1 MLVTKT
7 PYRNAHIAALART
20 NDQLCFFLFADAEL
34 QPTLA
39 AVSATHTTEF
49 TPQVFPSNPY
59 SERIHVTM
67 SDLVAF
73 RSAQLTQT
81 LGMGFTFAVEQML
94 LYVERAI
101 LHWAEING
109 LAIKITDPVEDCLA
123 RFYQAT
129 VGQPILP
136 PLLKTIKY
144 LRLRRNHYIHLAEEP
159 SAELKKFLKYDAPGL
174 QAHWLS
180 RTSIPGLTFAF
191 DAVTSFTPDESITL
205 IKIMRIC
212 IEDLDGFIAPHIDA
226 SSLAASLHTKLLL
239 RRPEL
244 RPNIPKN
251 LERQVRKVRKRA
263 KELHGMSATT
273 EEIANA
279 LGIAL

>member
-7 PYRNAHIAALART
+7 PYRNEHISALART

-39 AVSATHTTEF
+39 AVSTTRNNEF
-49 TPQVFPSNPY
+49 TPQVFPANPY

-67 SDLVAF
+67 SDLVVF
-73 RSAQLTQT
+73 RSAQQTMT
-81 LGMGFTFAVEQML
+81 LGMSFAFAVEQML

-101 LHWAEING
+101 LHWAEVNG
-109 LAIKITDPVEDCLA
+109 LTVKISEPIEDCLA
-123 RFYQAT
+123 IFYQKA
-129 VGQPILP
+129 VGKSLP
-136 PLLKTIKY
+136 APLLKTVKY

-159 SAELKKFLKYDAPGL
+159 SAELKKLLKYDAPGL
-174 QAHWLS
+174 QNNWLS
-180 RTSIPGLTFAF
+180 RTLIPGLTFSSN
-191 DAVTSFTPDESITL
+191 AVTFFSPDESITL

-212 IEDLDGFIAPHIDA
+212 IEDIDCYIAPNINA
-226 SSLAASLHTKLLL
+226 QSLAVILHTQLL
-239 RRPEL
+239 RDHPEL

-251 LERQVRKVRKRA
+251 LEKQVRKVRKRA
-263 KELHGMSATT
+263 NELHGISATT

-279 LGIAL
+279 LSIAL

>member
-1 MLVTKT
+1 V
-7 PYRNAHIAALART
+7 HIAALARI
-20 NDQLCFFLFADAEL
+20 NDQLCFYLFADAEL

-39 AVSATHTTEF
+39 AASAKNTTEF
-49 TPQVFPSNPY
+49 TPQAFPSNPY
-59 SERIHVTM
+59 SVRIHVTM
-67 SDLVAF
+67 SDLAAF

-81 LGMGFTFAVEQML
+81 LGMSFAFAVEQLL

-109 LAIKITDPVEDCLA
+109 LTIKITDPIEDCLA
-123 RFYQAT
+123 GFYQAT
-129 VGQPILP
+129 VGQPLLP

-144 LRLRRNHYIHLAEEP
+144 LRLRRNHYIHLAKEP
-159 SAELKKFLKYDAPGL
+159 SAEFKKLLKYDAPGL

-180 RTSIPGLTFAF
+180 RTSISGLEFAS
-191 DAVTSFTPDESITL
+191 DAVVSFTPDESITL

-212 IEDLDGFIAPHIDA
+212 IEDLDGCIAPHIDSISIVA
-226 SSLAASLHTKLLL
+226 NLYTQLLQL
-239 RRPEL
+239 RPEL
-244 RPNIPKN
+244 RPDIPKN
-251 LERQVRKVRKRA
+251 FERHVRKIRKRA